1 MNEKRPEDPRQS
13 NQGWTGGESSPDG
26 FEAVN
31 SPYQGWDR
39 PTSAAAAGSTQDSG
53 QAPVPGPQP
62 QGSPQQSYPTQFSNF
77 EHPPASDA
85 PVSPG
90 SGKKKRSIGLLPA
103 MALIVAAAVAAG
115 ALTGVLVGGSNGGGG
130 NAFSA
135 LDAPSVE
142 RVEEAPEGSVEQVAA
157 ATLPSVVSLQVT
169 SRTTVGEGSGSII
182 SSDGLVLTNHH
193 VVAEAENTNAAIQVT
208 LNDERTLQADFV
220 ASDPSTD
227 IAVVKIQNVQDLP
240 VIQFGNS
247 DQLQVGQQVV
257 AIGSPLGLSSTV
269 TTGIVS
275 ALNRPVRASGGDGGE
290 SSLIDAVQTDAAIN
304 PGNSG
309 GPLVDME
316 GNLIGMN
323 SVIASLSSGADS
335 AGSIGLGFAIPSN
348 FAKRVA
354 DQLVNTGSA
363 AHPMIGVQVAASA
376 NVGGALVASVQE
388 NGPAAAAGLEEGDV
402 ITHLGDR
409 AIDNSDE
416 LIAAVRSEG
425 FGTTVTLTVTREGS
439 NETREVDVTLT
450 TE

>member
-1 MNEKRPEDPRQS
+1 MNEKRPEDPRQD
-13 NQGWTGGESSPDG
+13 NQGWSGGQSSSPDG
-26 FEAVN
+26 FESVN
-31 SPYQGWDR
+31 SPYQGWNS
-39 PTSAAAAGSTQDSG
+39 PTSNPGSTAHSG
-53 QAPVPGPQP
+53 QNPVPGSPP
-62 QGSPQQSYPTQFSNF
+62 QGFQQQSYPPQFSSF
-77 EHPPASDA
+77 ENSASSDDPASPS
-85 PVSPG
+85 PV
-90 SGKKKRSIGLLPA
+90 KKKRSIGLLPA
-103 MALIVAAAVAAG
+103 TALIVAAAVAAG
-115 ALTGVLVGGSNGGGG
+115 AITGVLVGNSNSSGG
-130 NAFSA
+130 NGFSA
-135 LDAPSVE
+135 LDAPSAE
-142 RVEEAPEGSVEQVAA
+142 RVEEAPVGSVEQVAD
-157 ATLPSVVSLQVT
+157 ATLPSVVSLKVT
-169 SRTTVGEGSGSII
+169 SRTAVGEGSGSII
-182 SSDGLVLTNHH
+182 SADGLVLTNHH
-193 VVAEAENTNAAIQVT
+193 VVAEAEAANADIQVT
-208 LNDERTLQADFV
+208 LNDERTLPADFV

-227 IAVVKIQNVQDLP
+227 IAVVKIRNVQDLP
-240 VIQFGNS
+240 VIQFGDS

-275 ALNRPVRASGGDGGE
+275 AMNRPVRASGGDGGE

-323 SVIASLSSGADS
+323 SVIASMSSGADS

-363 AHPMIGVQVAASA
+363 AHPMIGVQVAANA
-376 NVGGALVASVQE
+376 NVSGALVASVQE
-388 NGPAAAAGLEEGDV
+388 DGPAAAAGLEEGDV